1 MFASTAVTCAVA
13 VAVTVAT
20 FAAAAVL
27 VARNLVHVR
36 VGAAAPLP
44 PCAAFVGV
52 FAAVAAAPAVVV
64 VAFAV
69 VVVALAAVAAVTNV
83 DCLQLAQRC
92 I

>member
-1 MFASTAVTCAVA
+1 MKRLMFASTAVTCV
-13 VAVTVAT
+13 VPVTVVT

-52 FAAVAAAPAVVV
+52 FAVAAAVV

-69 VVVALAAVAAVTNV
+69 VVALAAAAAVTNV